1 MNDGSA
7 SQARAVI
14 DGLEADVVALA
25 LALDTKKIEKAGLIN
40 PGWEKYAPNN
50 SIVTRSVVALETRP
64 GNPKKIKTWSDLI
77 KPGITIITAN
87 PKTSGGA
94 T

>member
-1 MNDGSA
+1 
-7 SQARAVI
+7 
-14 DGLEADVVALA
+14 VVALA

-40 PGWEKYAPNN
+40 PGWEKDAPNN